1 MYSFP
6 VACTVIHLH
15 LCTNVDFLQFGDL
28 PPSLLLLLFPWPCS
42 RQQLLLQA
50 AIEGLLLP
58 CIIIV
63 ILVCT
68 KFVSFFSELWFS
80 SLPLQSQTLVS
91 LLPSIVN
98 LQPPVS
104 SILPLLRH
112 LIFSQS
118 PNYLSSVFSTASV
131 HSRP

>member
-1 MYSFP
+1 MFP
-6 VACTVIHLH
+6 VACTIARLH
-15 LCTNVDFLQFGDL
+15 LCTNVNFLQFGDL
-28 PPSLLLLLFPWPCS
+28 QPSLLLLLFPWPCS

-58 CIIIV
+58 CLFIV
-63 ILVCT
+63 ILVFA